1 MDDSFAAADRFLL
14 RSARLLE
21 RRLFEACFLGAP
33 ASGVTDALRGY
44 QNFDGG
50 FGQCLEPDTRCPAS
64 LPIYVE
70 VAFQALAAASGAD
83 RGEAARDAAQ
93 AGRDSVAGDT
103 GRADRGS
110 RAADPG
116 HDGGHSAMLRRA
128 CGFLAA
134 TADAA
139 GAGGGVPL
147 AMPVIELYPRA
158 AHMTEWTY
166 QPGLNPTAGLAGL
179 LYQLGFDHP
188 WRQEAARFCWER
200 LSADGLPDDAHALSE
215 TLIFLENVPDTDRA
229 DSAAAGLAEH
239 LASVS
244 MLNLDP
250 GATDYGL
257 TPLHLAPHPESRWR
271 SLFTDEQIEAH
282 LDTLAAKQQG
292 DGGWPISWE
301 PPAGAAAAE
310 WRGIVT
316 LQALRT
322 LTAYGRIAAP
332 SQARG

>member
-1 MDDSFAAADRFLL
+1 MAGSG
-14 RSARLLE
+14 SAW
-21 RRLFEACFLGAP
+21 
-33 ASGVTDALRGY
+33 S
-44 QNFDGG
+44 
-50 FGQCLEPDTRCPAS
+50 
-64 LPIYVE
+64 PIP
-70 VAFQALAAASGAD
+70 
-83 RGEAARDAAQ
+83 AARQ
-93 AGRDSVAGDT
+93 GCRSTSRSPSRRWPRPVGPIGEKRPVTRRRRAGTALPVT
-103 GRADRGS
+103 RGS